1 MMWFDRPGG
10 VGRSFIRSVPEITV
24 PNPESETVPWNKRTL
39 ALPASPPSVRLAR
52 DWVTGV
58 LVDIGRPEL
67 ADSARLAVS
76 ELVTNAI
83 LHADPPMTV
92 HVRGTV
98 EHPRIEVTDQ
108 SLVPPLQRHSAEKID
123 VDDDFSWSTVGR
135 GLDLVASFAARWGAD
150 IDARGSG
157 KVVWFE
163 PAAEPRDRPTEG
175 ALFDLDEVM
184 AERGEM
190 PMDPSEM
197 TSIRLINMPV
207 ELFAHLRRHF
217 NELGRELRLLAL
229 TDPEKYPLAV
239 EFAEIYL
246 QVEHERRQV
255 SGLEPLDDAIYSGA
269 ESVDLTYLAP
279 PSAPESM
286 ARLSVLLDEIY
297 ATFADESLLSIRP
310 SKALQD
316 LQRWYLGEFT
326 RQGNGQEPTPWKG
339 PMRFAAHREV
349 S

>member
-1 MMWFDRPGG
+1 M
-10 VGRSFIRSVPEITV
+10 
-24 PNPESETVPWNKRTL
+24 PWNKRTL

-67 ADSARLAVS
+67 AESARLAVS

-83 LHADPPMTV
+83 LHAEPPMTV

-108 SLVPPLQRHSAEKID
+108 SLVPPLQRHSASEID
-123 VDDDFSWSTVGR
+123 IEDDLSWSTVGR
-135 GLDLVASFAARWGAD
+135 GLDLVASYALRWGAD

-163 PAAEPRDRPTEG
+163 PATEPQERPVPG
-175 ALFDLDEVM
+175 ALFDLDE
-184 AERGEM
+184 ALDERGEV
-190 PMDPSEM
+190 
-197 TSIRLINMPV
+197 RLEQADLAEVRLDNMPV

-229 TDPEKYPLAV
+229 TDPDRYPLAV
-239 EFAEIYL
+239 EFAEVYL
-246 QVEHERRQV
+246 QVEHERRHV
-255 SGLEPLDDAIYSGA
+255 VGLEELDAAIRSGV
-269 ESVDLTYLAP
+269 ESVDLTYHLP
-279 PSAPESM
+279 PGAPETM
-286 ARLSVLLDEIY
+286 TRLSRLLDEIY
-297 ATFADESLLSIRP
+297 ATFGDERLLAVRP
-310 SKALQD
+310 TAVLLD
-316 LQRWYLGEFT
+316 LQHWYLGEFT
-326 RQGNGQEPTPWKG
+326 RQDAGEEPRPWTG
-339 PMRFAAHREV
+339 PTRFSRRHEA

>member
-1 MMWFDRPGG
+1 M
-10 VGRSFIRSVPEITV
+10 SSVPAMTV

-67 ADSARLAVS
+67 AESARLAVS

-123 VDDDFSWSTVGR
+123 VDDEFSWSTVGR
-135 GLDLVASFAARWGAD
+135 GLDLVASFASRWGAD

-163 PAAEPRDRPTEG
+163 PAAEPRETPVEG

-184 AERGEM
+184 AARGEV
-190 PMDPSEM
+190 PMDPSELA
-197 TSIRLINMPV
+197 SITLLNMPV
-207 ELFAHLRRHF
+207 ELFSHLRRHF
-217 NELGRELRLLAL
+217 NELGRELRLLSL
-229 TDPEKYPLAV
+229 TDPEQYPLAV
-239 EFAEIYL
+239 EFAEVFL
-246 QVEHERRQV
+246 QVEHERRHV
-255 SGLEPLDDAIYSGA
+255 TGLETLDEAISSGA

-286 ARLSVLLDEIY
+286 GRLSVLLDEIY
-297 ATFADESLLSIRP
+297 ATFADESLLAIRP
-310 SKALQD
+310 TPVLHNLQ
-316 LQRWYLGEFT
+316 QWYLGEFT
-326 RQGNGQEPTPWKG
+326 RQAGGQAPTPWKG
-339 PMRFAAHREV
+339 PMRFAARREV

>member
-1 MMWFDRPGG
+1 M
-10 VGRSFIRSVPEITV
+10 
-24 PNPESETVPWNKRTL
+24 PWNKRTL

-67 ADSARLAVS
+67 TESARLAVS

-108 SLVPPLQRHSAEKID
+108 SLVPPLQRHSAEDID

-135 GLDLVASFAARWGAD
+135 GLDLVASYALRWGAD

-163 PAAEPRDRPTEG
+163 PAAEPREDPVPG

-184 AERGEM
+184 AERGEV
-190 PMDPSEM
+190 PLDPSD
-197 TSIRLINMPV
+197 LAVVQLNNMPV
-207 ELFAHLRRHF
+207 ELFTHLRQHF

-229 TDPEKYPLAV
+229 TDPEEYPLAV
-239 EFAEIYL
+239 EFAEVYL
-246 QVEHERRQV
+246 QVEHERRHV
-255 SGLEPLDDAIYSGA
+255 TGLEQLDAAMEAGA

-279 PSAPESM
+279 PSAPASM
-286 ARLSVLLDEIY
+286 TRLSGLLDEVY
-297 ATFADESLLSIRP
+297 ATFADETLLAVRPTPLLLS
-310 SKALQD
+310 LQH
-316 LQRWYLGEFT
+316 WYLGEFA
-326 RQGNGQEPTPWKG
+326 RQSEGQPPVAWKG
-339 PMRFAAHREV
+339 PMRFTRRQEV

>member
-1 MMWFDRPGG
+1 M
-10 VGRSFIRSVPEITV
+10 
-24 PNPESETVPWNKRTL
+24 PWNKRTL

-67 ADSARLAVS
+67 AESARLAVS

-108 SLVPPLQRHSAEKID
+108 SLVPPLQRHSADDID
-123 VDDDFSWSTVGR
+123 VDDEFSWSTVGR
-135 GLDLVASFAARWGAD
+135 GLDLVASYALRWGAD

-163 PAAEPRDRPTEG
+163 PATEPRETPTEG

-184 AERGEM
+184 AERGEV
-190 PMDPSEM
+190 PLDRSEM
-197 TSIRLINMPV
+197 ASVTLLNMPV
-207 ELFAHLRRHF
+207 ELFAHLRQHF

-229 TDPEKYPLAV
+229 TDPEEYPLAV
-239 EFAEIYL
+239 EFAEVYL
-246 QVEHERRQV
+246 QVEHERRHV
-255 SGLEPLDDAIYSGA
+255 TGLELLDEAMESGA

-279 PSAPESM
+279 PSAPGSM
-286 ARLSVLLDEIY
+286 GRL
-297 ATFADESLLSIRP
+297 
-310 SKALQD
+310 
-316 LQRWYLGEFT
+316 
-326 RQGNGQEPTPWKG
+326 
-339 PMRFAAHREV
+339 
-349 S
+349 

>member
-1 MMWFDRPGG
+1 M
-10 VGRSFIRSVPEITV
+10 
-24 PNPESETVPWNKRTL
+24 PWNKRTL

-58 LVDIGRPEL
+58 LVEIGRPEL
-67 ADSARLAVS
+67 ADSARLGVS

-108 SLVPPLQRHSAEKID
+108 SLIPPRQRHSAEDIN
-123 VDDDFSWSTVGR
+123 VDDDLSWSTVGR
-135 GLDLVASFAARWGAD
+135 GLDLVASYALRWGAD

-163 PAAEPRDRPTEG
+163 PAAQPGEDPVAG

-184 AERGEM
+184 AERGEV
-190 PMDPSEM
+190 PFRRDEM
-197 TSIRLINMPV
+197 VVVELLNMPV
-207 ELFAHLRRHF
+207 ELFSHLRRHF

-229 TDPEKYPLAV
+229 TAPERYPLAA
-239 EFAEIYL
+239 EFAEVYL
-246 QVEHERRQV
+246 QIEHERRHV
-255 SGLEPLDDAIYSGA
+255 SGLERLDSAIDAGA
-269 ESVDLTYLAP
+269 AYVDLRYLAP

-286 ARLSVLLDEIY
+286 RRLSELLDEVY
-297 ATFADESLLSIRP
+297 TTFADDSLLAVLP
-310 SKALQD
+310 PPVLVELQK
-316 LQRWYLGEFT
+316 WYLGEFVSQGQGHEPRPWHGPSAISA
-326 RQGNGQEPTPWKG
+326 RQ
-339 PMRFAAHREV
+339 EV

>member
-1 MMWFDRPGG
+1 M
-10 VGRSFIRSVPEITV
+10 
-24 PNPESETVPWNKRTL
+24 PWNKRTL

-67 ADSARLAVS
+67 AQSARLAVS

-108 SLVPPLQRHSAEKID
+108 SLVPPRQRHSAQVID
-123 VDDDFSWSTVGR
+123 VDDEFSWSTVGR
-135 GLDLVASFAARWGAD
+135 GLDLVASFALRWGAD
-150 IDARGSG
+150 IDNRGSG

-163 PAAEPRDRPTEG
+163 PAAEPRESPVEG
-175 ALFDLDEVM
+175 ALFDLDEVI
-184 AERGEM
+184 AARGEVSLE
-190 PMDPSEM
+190 PTDRVV
-197 TSIRLINMPV
+197 IRLNNMPV
-207 ELFAHLRRHF
+207 ELFAHLRQHF

-229 TDPEKYPLAV
+229 TDPDRYPLAV
-239 EFAEIYL
+239 EFAEVYL
-246 QVEHERRQV
+246 QVEHERRHV
-255 SGLEPLDDAIYSGA
+255 DGLEELDEAMSSGT

-279 PSAPESM
+279 PSAPATM
-286 ARLSVLLDEIY
+286 ARLSALLDEIY
-297 ATFADESLLSIRP
+297 ATFAEEALLAIRP
-310 SKALQD
+310 TPVLHALQH
-316 LQRWYLGEFT
+316 WYLGEFT
-326 RQGNGQEPTPWKG
+326 RQTGGQEPTPWKG
-339 PMRFAAHREV
+339 PMRFARRQEV